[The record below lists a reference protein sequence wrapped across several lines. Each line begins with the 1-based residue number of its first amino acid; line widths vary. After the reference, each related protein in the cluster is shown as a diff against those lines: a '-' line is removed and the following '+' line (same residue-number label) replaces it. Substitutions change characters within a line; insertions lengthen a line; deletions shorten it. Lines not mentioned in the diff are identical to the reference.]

1 MKQLGLGA
9 SVVKKLVE
17 TVGRCDPTFVFT
29 DRHFTGFKL
38 ADFLVEKKYLTGTVM
53 AYRTGGVART
63 MPQDKTMQRGQSHCK
78 VRADEKMCVVKWKD
92 TKISPPF
99 RRIQN

>member
-29 DRHFTGFKL
+29 DRYFTGFKL
-38 ADFLVEKKYLTGTVM
+38 ADFDTIAEASRILTLLFNFFCVRL
-53 AYRTGGVART
+53 YRQEG
-63 MPQDKTMQRGQSHCK
+63 K
-78 VRADEKMCVVKWKD
+78 
-92 TKISPPF
+92 
-99 RRIQN
+99 